1 MSGDVTQL
9 RPLPQHMGSQLRAV
23 LAEMDTDSSNFF
35 NSAYFQKYSNSRI
48 GHLSVIQNPEDVVN
62 MFGFDVFDDSLN
74 VVQNVTS
81 SDETPVCF
89 DCGNYDCDFGSVL
102 GESVDL
108 VETSGQK
115 QSAGRSLVPLADFET
130 DDFLELYQVNSLGC
144 DQVSNG
150 SNNSYESSGSK
161 DSQDFEDRSFSWTP
175 PDVANSETAD
185 EHGYHQCEDG
195 DSDSKGACYCL
206 LLLSVHIY

>member
-1 MSGDVTQL
+1 
-9 RPLPQHMGSQLRAV
+9 MGSQLRAV
-23 LAEMDTDSSNFF
+23 RAEMDTDSSNFF
-35 NSAYFQKYSNSRI
+35 NNSAFFQKYSNSRI
-48 GHLSVIQNPEDVVN
+48 GQLSVIQNPEDVVN

-102 GESVDL
+102 GESVDDL
-108 VETSGQK
+108 VETSGQQ

-150 SNNSYESSGSK
+150 SSNSYVSSGSK
-161 DSQDFEDRSFSWTP
+161 DSQDVEDRSFSWTP
-175 PDVANSETAD
+175 HPDVADSETAD
-185 EHGYHQCEDG
+185 EHYHQCE
-195 DSDSKGACYCL
+195 DSKGACYCSL
-206 LLLSVHIY
+206 LLTVHIY